1 MYEDSKRLAQQR
13 TRSKRLNTALGQL
26 RIKID
31 AQEIKRADDVRSA
44 MEAMQAKAKAKALT
58 DSLQAEAELMAMLND
73 APKVA
78 QTAEEA
84 ERSRKKKEKR
94 QRQQQ
99 QKKLQKAMT
108 PAKEPSAL
116 LLESVLQDLNL
127 TALAAPL
134 ASLGLDNQS
143 IAQADDDDWE
153 DLEIDIA
160 QGRLLRRTMRQK
172 LGY

>member
-1 MYEDSKRLAQQR
+1 M
-13 TRSKRLNTALGQL
+13 
-26 RIKID
+26 
-31 AQEIKRADDVRSA
+31 
-44 MEAMQAKAKAKALT
+44 
-58 DSLQAEAELMAMLND
+58 
-73 APKVA
+73 
-78 QTAEEA
+78 
-84 ERSRKKKEKR
+84 
-94 QRQQQ
+94 
-99 QKKLQKAMT
+99 
-108 PAKEPSAL
+108 